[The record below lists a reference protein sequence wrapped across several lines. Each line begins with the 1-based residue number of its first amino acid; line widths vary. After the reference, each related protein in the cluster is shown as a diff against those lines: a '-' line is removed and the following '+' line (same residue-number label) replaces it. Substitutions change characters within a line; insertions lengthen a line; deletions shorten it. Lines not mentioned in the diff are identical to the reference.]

1 MTGKVTTNAHRHGID
16 PPDSPSYTAK
26 NSRGGMTMKIL
37 IGLGVLVVL
46 LVAAILSL
54 PFLIDLNKYQD
65 QYKPLIEEA
74 LNRKIVLKDIRL
86 TIWPRIGVRVAGFT
100 VQDDPAFGTGPF
112 ASLTSLDVVVK
123 LMPLLSKKVEV
134 EEITLR
140 DPLITVIKN
149 RKGEM
154 NLSTIGPK
162 TPTTSAPEQP
172 EAPSQP
178 TGNPLQV
185 LALLAVDHVSV
196 TGGTITYR
204 DESATKPIEYQV
216 NDLEVLLKSVHLGET
231 PTLHLATTVQPYNIP
246 VKLDGSFGPLAET
259 LDLKQFAFD
268 LGLGKIAMTLKGSV
282 VGGGLDATLTS
293 PLINSADVPVA
304 LPLAKPVIVK
314 NFHVTAKAKSPL
326 PQGAPPLELAEVTDL
341 GLDVVLGNS
350 VLNVKGTVAGGRA
363 KINITTPTINT
374 ADVPAGLPLKKPVD
388 IKDLQIAAE
397 LKGQEARVNNL
408 SFQLFGGRT
417 KAQAGMTLDPAASP
431 FNGKVVVQGLQL
443 GPALDALGSD
453 QVSIS
458 GTAGMDFAMG
468 GRGFSLPDLTNA
480 LEGIGH
486 MAVKD
491 GKIEGVNLIQEA
503 LSHLQVVG
511 LSPDNVKATAFS
523 TIETDL
529 AIKAGV
535 INVQRLLMDSH
546 DFQATGEGTVGFDQ
560 TLNLKVKLNLSQTLS
575 QKITGSSPAARL
587 ALAEGRLNVP
597 LLITGTLQAPSYGLD
612 SKALT
617 GKVQEQ
623 VKEKMKETLGDL
635 LKGST
640 KPDDLKQKGQDLLKG
655 LLGQ

>member
-1 MTGKVTTNAHRHGID
+1 MR
-16 PPDSPSYTAK
+16 
-26 NSRGGMTMKIL
+26 IL

-46 LVAAILSL
+46 LMAVVLSL

-74 LNRKIVLKDIRL
+74 LNRKIALKDIRL

-112 ASLTSLDVVVK
+112 ASLTSLDVGVK
-123 LMPLLSKKVEV
+123 LRPLLSKKVEV

-162 TPTTSAPEQP
+162 TPTTSSPELP

-178 TGNPLQV
+178 AGNPLQV
-185 LALLAVDHVSV
+185 LALLAVDHVSF

-204 DESATKPIEYQV
+204 DESTPKPTEYVV
-216 NDLEVLLKSVHLGET
+216 NDLAVLLTSVHLGET
-231 PTLHLATTVQPYNIP
+231 PTLHLAATVQPYNIP
-246 VKLDGSFGPLAET
+246 VELDGSFGPLVET

-268 LGLGKIAMTLKGSV
+268 LGLGKIAMTLRGSLV
-282 VGGGLDATLTS
+282 DGNLDTTLTS
-293 PLINSADVPVA
+293 PLISSTDVPVA

-314 NFHVTAKAKSPL
+314 NFHVTVKATSPL
-326 PQGAPPLELAEVTDL
+326 PQGVPPLELADVTDL

-363 KINITTPTINT
+363 KVNITSPTINT
-374 ADVPAGLPLKKPVD
+374 GDVPAALPFKKPVD
-388 IKDLQIAAE
+388 IKDVQIAAE
-397 LKGQEARVNNL
+397 FKGQDARVNNL
-408 SFQLFGGRT
+408 SFQLFGGHA
-417 KAQAGMTLDPAASP
+417 KAQAGLTLDPAAPP

-468 GRGFSLPDLTNA
+468 GRGFSLPDLTKA
-480 LEGIGH
+480 LEGVGH
-486 MAVKD
+486 VAVKD
-491 GKIEGVNLIQEA
+491 GKIEGVNLLQEA
-503 LSHLQVVG
+503 LSRLQIVG
-511 LSPDNVKATAFS
+511 LSPDNVKVTAFS

-529 AIKAGV
+529 AVKEGT
-535 INVQRLLMDSH
+535 INLQRLLIDSH
-546 DFQATGEGTVGFDQ
+546 DFQATGGGVVGFDQ
-560 TLNLKVKLNLSQTLS
+560 TLSLKVKLNLSQALS
-575 QKITGSSPAARL
+575 QKISGSSPAARL
-587 ALAEGRLNVP
+587 ALAGGRLSVP
-597 LLITGTLQAPSYGLD
+597 LLITGTVQVPSYGLD
-612 SKALT
+612 SQALT

-623 VKEKMKETLGDL
+623 VKEKMKEALDDL

-640 KPDDLKQKGQDLLKG
+640 KPEDLKQKGQDLLKG